1 MQRSGT
7 IFVHAARHCTAKL
20 LEFSTLRGAVGLTA
34 YAAAYAARLPSLL
47 YNAAKAKAMLVSG
60 KYPTAQDKSKTAQRK
75 YEMVH
80 GNIAGVIAQ
89 SSVWKTTLAKLL
101 VQKIIFEYLY
111 DVDCIFY
118 LRFRDIDYKN
128 NMNLLQ
134 FLTDNTTFASTIT
147 GENLS

>member
-1 MQRSGT
+1 MANLT
-7 IFVHAARHCTAKL
+7 ISIRKDF
-20 LEFSTLRGAVGLTA
+20 G
-34 YAAAYAARLPSLL
+34 ARLRDASSGNTRHSDL

-60 KYPTAQDKSKTAQRK
+60 KYPTAQDKSKTAQHK

-101 VQKIIFEYLY
+101 VQKIISEYLY